1 VNPAVALP
9 ATLTAV
15 LQRVR
20 HPRTT
25 VRGRLAL
32 LYGSLFLASG
42 VALLAIT
49 YVLVD
54 NTIRWLVNLNLSPV
68 GKLNSVQVGKL
79 GASSSNNSKPGV
91 LPHKV
96 SQTQVIQLEE
106 AENHLVLAQHT
117 ADLHSLLLGSSIALG
132 VMIVASVLLG
142 WLVAGRILRPLRTIT
157 NAARHISEV
166 SLDRRL
172 ALEGPPDELKHL
184 GDTIDGLLGR
194 LQAAFEAQRHFVA
207 NAAHELRAPLTV
219 ERAMLQVALADP
231 GLTLDALRAACED
244 VIENGR
250 QQEKLLEALLTLA
263 RSQRGLDHKEAL
275 DLAAIAGDMA
285 GSRKQQVTAAGL
297 QLDLALRPALVS
309 GDPQLVER
317 LVANL
322 LDNALRY
329 NRAGGSVRMATE
341 DNVDG
346 ARLIVTN
353 TGPVVPEDQIARL
366 LEPFQRIAPSRTGQH
381 EGLGLGLSIV
391 QAIARAHGAHLDVN
405 AGAEGGLTV
414 EIRFPA
420 RPAPSDGHARG
431 DATRVTGRPAAAAI
445 RIGRG
450 ASAVSRRVPRPG

>member
-1 VNPAVALP
+1 VNPAVLLSATVTAALR
-9 ATLTAV
+9 
-15 LQRVR
+15 RVR

-25 VRGRLAL
+25 LRGRLAL
-32 LYGSLFLASG
+32 LYGSVFLASG

-54 NTIRWLVNLNLSPV
+54 DAIRRLVKPDSLS
-68 GKLNSVQVGKL
+68 
-79 GASSSNNSKPGV
+79 SKPQ
-91 LPHKV
+91 PSTHK
-96 SQTQVIQLEE
+96 IGLLNPNQLAQLIA
-106 AENHLVLAQHT
+106 AETHLVLAQRT
-117 ADLHSLLLGSSIALG
+117 VDLHSLFLGSSIALG
-132 VMIVASVLLG
+132 VMTVASVLLG

-157 NAARHISEV
+157 NAARHISEE

-172 ALEGPPDELKHL
+172 ALEGPPDELKDL
-184 GDTIDGLLGR
+184 GEVIDGLLGR

-250 QQEKLLEALLTLA
+250 QQEELLEALLTLA
-263 RSQRGLDHKEAL
+263 RSQRGLDHKQAL
-275 DLAAIAGDMA
+275 DLAAIAGDIA
-285 GSRKQQVTAAGL
+285 GSRKQNAAAAGL
-297 QLDLALRPALVS
+297 QLDLALRSAPVF
-309 GDPQLVER
+309 GDPQLLGR

-329 NRAGGSVRMATE
+329 NCAGGSVQMATE
-341 DNVDG
+341 DDVDG
-346 ARLIVTN
+346 GRLIVTN

-391 QAIARAHGAHLDVN
+391 QAIANAHRARLDLY
-405 AGAEGGLTV
+405 AGKEGGLTV
-414 EIRFPA
+414 QIRFPA
-420 RPAPSDGHARG
+420 R
-431 DATRVTGRPAAAAI
+431 AI
-445 RIGRG
+445 
-450 ASAVSRRVPRPG
+450 PM